1 VSREAGAEGQAGRRW
16 TSRRALIAH
25 GVLVIWI
32 PGCVAACWWQ
42 VTVALGGDA
51 LGWIYSVM
59 WPTFGVFGIVLWW
72 HIVHDDP
79 ETIGARGLE
88 RLRREADE
96 EETPAE
102 DAISRAE
109 AEDAEL
115 AAYNAYLAELREG
128 PGTKTW
134 RRR

>member
-1 VSREAGAEGQAGRRW
+1 
-16 TSRRALIAH
+16 
-25 GVLVIWI
+25 
-32 PGCVAACWWQ
+32 
-42 VTVALGGDA
+42 VALGGDS

-96 EETPAE
+96 EETPVD
-102 DAISRAE
+102 DAIDRAE

-115 AAYNAYLAELREG
+115 AAYNAYLAGLRKG
-128 PGTKTW
+128 PDTKTW

>member
-1 VSREAGAEGQAGRRW
+1 
-16 TSRRALIAH
+16 
-25 GVLVIWI
+25 
-32 PGCVAACWWQ
+32 
-42 VTVALGGDA
+42 
-51 LGWIYSVM
+51 M

-88 RLRREADE
+88 RLRREAETAKSGTAQSGTVENGTVEQE
-96 EETPAE
+96 EEAVAD
-102 DAISRAE
+102 DAITRAE

-128 PGTKTW
+128 PDTKTW